1 MDLCAGNGAVGLF
14 ASTRTEAQIIG
25 VEIQERLAD
34 MASALDCPQWL
45 EPANVHDHR

>member
-25 VEIQERLAD
+25 VEIQERLLIWLPAR
-34 MASALDCPQWL
+34 CPQWL
-45 EPANVHDHR
+45 EPANVP